1 MTNGLYEAK
10 RPMTILAGRYGHPL
24 HPMLVTVPIGA
35 WIASLVFDVASR
47 TVTRSDFLA
56 QGSEWLIG
64 IGMIGA
70 LTAAAAGMLD
80 YYVIPVKTRAYRIV
94 VSHMSLNLVVI
105 AAFSFDF
112 FWRYSQYHHP
122 GPVPP
127 GQLGLSAVSLAFLAV
142 SGYLGGKL
150 AYRYGVRVAD
160 EQTQAEGYAS
170 RAGRHLQAP
179 PPAGRATNTGPTAAR
194 PPHSRQ
200 APPDWTAY
208 SLPAVIPPLG
218 PLAVSSADF
227 GHAPELIDRDRDRA
241 GDRISGTAADVLAT

>member
-10 RPMTILAGRYGHPL
+10 RPMTMLAGRYGHPL
-24 HPMLVTVPIGA
+24 HPMLVTIPIGA

-47 TVTRSDFLA
+47 TVTRPDFLA

-64 IGMIGA
+64 IGLVGA
-70 LTAAAAGMLD
+70 LAAAAAGLLD
-80 YYVIPVKTRAYRIV
+80 YYVIPVKTRVYRIV
-94 VSHMSLNLVVI
+94 VTHMSLNLVVI
-105 AAFSFDF
+105 AAFGVDF
-112 FWRYSQYHHP
+112 FWRYNQYHHP

-127 GQLGLSAVSLAFLAV
+127 AQLGLSAVSLAFLTV

-170 RAGRHLQAP
+170 RAGRHMQAP
-179 PPAGRATNTGPTAAR
+179 PPAGRATNTGPTAGR

-208 SLPAVIPPLG
+208 SRPAESVPNTYADAYWRRNPP
-218 PLAVSSADF
+218 PPF
-227 GHAPELIDRDRDRA
+227 GETAP
-241 GDRISGTAADVLAT
+241 

>member
-10 RPMTILAGRYGHPL
+10 RPMTVLAGRYGHPL

-47 TVTRSDFLA
+47 MIAGPGFLA

-64 IGMIGA
+64 IGTIGA
-70 LTAAAAGMLD
+70 LGAAAAGILD
-80 YYVIPVKTRAYRIV
+80 FYVIPTRTRAYRTV
-94 VSHMSLNLVVI
+94 VTHMSLNLLVI
-105 AAFSFDF
+105 TAFGVNFV
-112 FWRYSQYHHP
+112 WRYGQYRHP

-127 GQLGLSAVSLAFLAV
+127 AQLALSAASLSFLAV

-160 EQTQAEGYAS
+160 EQTQAQGYTSRASSRSEALPPQAPVTYAS
-170 RAGRHLQAP
+170 
-179 PPAGRATNTGPTAAR
+179 PAAAVPTG
-194 PPHSRQ
+194 H

-208 SLPAVIPPLG
+208 SRPAQSVPNSIADAYWPHNPVG
-218 PLAVSSADF
+218 PFEESA
-227 GHAPELIDRDRDRA
+227 
-241 GDRISGTAADVLAT
+241 S